1 MPSSFWYFLMMSP
14 VITYFIKLSSIRSK
28 GRYSFLCFQEKDT
41 TLSQNSMLFSLRH
54 HIIPYSLYFFNLSF
68 YPISEKRCTF
78 AAQFMKDRNLVIQK
92 HDKRKQRTSV
102 IFYSMGKNERIN
114 SEQEMPAEANKDH
127 SADADRVKEVY
138 KVTIAGS
145 IINVV
150 LLVLKFAA
158 GILGHSA
165 AMIADAIHSL
175 TDFATDVVV
184 LVFVKLG
191 NKPMDKDHDYG
202 HGKYE
207 TLATAIIGI
216 SLFVVGVMI
225 CYSGVTK
232 TYRAICGETL
242 QQPGIVALIAAIV
255 SVVMKEWAYQFTV
268 KAGKKYHSEAVVA
281 NAWHHRSDALSSI
294 GTMFGIGGAIILGEK
309 WAVLDPL
316 AAIIVSA
323 FIIKAAWGLVMQS
336 VKELTDASLPET
348 EEDEILKI
356 ANGEQGVGEIHN
368 LRTRRIGNKIAI
380 EMHVRMPG
388 SLSLYEAHEHATHIE
403 TKLKQHFGADTHVG
417 IHLEP
422 IKVNGK
428 YQKPE

>member
-1 MPSSFWYFLMMSP
+1 MNVM
-14 VITYFIKLSSIRSK
+14 TD
-28 GRYSFLCFQEKDT
+28 E
-41 TLSQNSMLFSLRH
+41 
-54 HIIPYSLYFFNLSF
+54 
-68 YPISEKRCTF
+68 
-78 AAQFMKDRNLVIQK
+78 
-92 HDKRKQRTSV
+92 KQRL
-102 IFYSMGKNERIN
+102 R
-114 SEQEMPAEANKDH
+114 
-127 SADADRVKEVY
+127 EVY

-145 IINVV
+145 IINVL

-216 SLFVVGVMI
+216 SLFAVGVMI
-225 CYSGVTK
+225 CWSGLVK
-232 TYRAICGETL
+232 TYQALCGEQL
-242 QQPGIVALIAAIV
+242 QQPGVVALVAAVLSI
-255 SVVMKEWAYQFTV
+255 VMKEWAYQFTV
-268 KAGKKYHSEAVVA
+268 RVGRKFHSEAVVA

-294 GTMFGIGGAIILGEK
+294 GTMLGIGGAILLGDH

-316 AAIIVSA
+316 AAIVVSV
-323 FIIKAAWGLVMQS
+323 FIIKAAWSLVMQS
-336 VKELTDASLPET
+336 VKELTDASLSEK
-348 EEDEILKI
+348 EEDEILKT
-356 ANGEQGVGEIHN
+356 ASEEEGVGEIHN

-388 SLSLYEAHEHATHIE
+388 SLSLYAAHEHATAIE
-403 TKLKQHFGADTHVG
+403 NRLKRKYGADTHVG
-417 IHLEP
+417 IHIEP
-422 IKVNGK
+422 IKINGK

>member
-1 MPSSFWYFLMMSP
+1 MYFCR
-14 VITYFIKLSSIRSK
+14 SIHERHERK
-28 GRYSFLCFQEKDT
+28 EFGYTK
-41 TLSQNSMLFSLRH
+41 TLL
-54 HIIPYSLYFFNLSF
+54 
-68 YPISEKRCTF
+68 
-78 AAQFMKDRNLVIQK
+78 
-92 HDKRKQRTSV
+92 RKQRTSV
-102 IFYSMGKNERIN
+102 IFHSM
-114 SEQEMPAEANKDH
+114 
-127 SADADRVKEVY
+127 DRVKEVY

-255 SVVMKEWAYQFTV
+255 SIVMKEWAYQFTV

-336 VKELTDASLPET
+336 VKELTDASLSET

-356 ANGEQGVGEIHN
+356 ANEEQGVGEIHN

>member
-1 MPSSFWYFLMMSP
+1 M
-14 VITYFIKLSSIRSK
+14 VIKLICIKLIANVR
-28 GRYSFLCFQEKDT
+28 CFSDNAVGARQ
-41 TLSQNSMLFSLRH
+41 L
-54 HIIPYSLYFFNLSF
+54 LYFFNRFSYLLSF
-68 YPISEKRCTF
+68 F
-78 AAQFMKDRNLVIQK
+78 ALPLPTKSPEVGEWIQK
-92 HDKRKQRTSV
+92 TVGSKGSRYTKTV
-102 IFYSMGKNERIN
+102 M
-114 SEQEMPAEANKDH
+114 
-127 SADADRVKEVY
+127 DRVKEVY

-191 NKPMDKDHDYG
+191 NKPKDKDHDYG

-242 QQPGIVALIAAIV
+242 QQPGVVALIAAIV
-255 SVVMKEWAYQFTV
+255 SIVMKEWAYQFTV

-294 GTMFGIGGAIILGEK
+294 GTMIGIGGAILLGDK

-336 VKELTDASLPET
+336 VNELTDASLPDA
-348 EEDEILKI
+348 EENEIMAI
-356 ANGEQGVGEIHN
+356 ANAEEGVCEIHN
-368 LRTRRIGNKIAI
+368 LRTRRIGNRIAI

-388 SLSLYEAHEHATHIE
+388 DTSLYIAHQHASEIE
-403 TKLKQHFGADTHVG
+403 CRLKERFGADTHIG

-422 IKVNGK
+422 IKINGK
-428 YQKPE
+428 YQAPE

>member
-1 MPSSFWYFLMMSP
+1 
-14 VITYFIKLSSIRSK
+14 
-28 GRYSFLCFQEKDT
+28 
-41 TLSQNSMLFSLRH
+41 MLFSLRH
-54 HIIPYSLYFFNLSF
+54 HIIPYSLYFFNLPF
-68 YPISEKRCTF
+68 YPLSEKRCTF
-78 AAQFMKDRNLVIQK
+78 ATQFMKDKIKDWIIQK
-92 HDKRKQRTSV
+92 HDKRKQRTS
-102 IFYSMGKNERIN
+102 IGFYKMEKNEKVN
-114 SEQEMPAEANKDH
+114 SVQEMAADKNKDH

-191 NKPMDKDHDYG
+191 NKPKDKDHDYG

-356 ANGEQGVGEIHN
+356 ANEEQGVGEIHN

>member
-1 MPSSFWYFLMMSP
+1 M
-14 VITYFIKLSSIRSK
+14 TD
-28 GRYSFLCFQEKDT
+28 E
-41 TLSQNSMLFSLRH
+41 
-54 HIIPYSLYFFNLSF
+54 
-68 YPISEKRCTF
+68 
-78 AAQFMKDRNLVIQK
+78 
-92 HDKRKQRTSV
+92 KQRL
-102 IFYSMGKNERIN
+102 R
-114 SEQEMPAEANKDH
+114 
-127 SADADRVKEVY
+127 EVY

-145 IINVV
+145 IINVL

-191 NKPMDKDHDYG
+191 NKPTDKDHDYG

-216 SLFVVGVMI
+216 SLFAVGVMI
-225 CYSGVTK
+225 CWSGLVK
-232 TYRAICGETL
+232 TYHALCGEKL
-242 QQPGIVALIAAIV
+242 QQPGVVALVAAVLSI
-255 SVVMKEWAYQFTV
+255 VMKEWAYQFTV

-294 GTMFGIGGAIILGEK
+294 GTMMGIGGAILLGSH

-316 AAIIVSA
+316 AAIVVSV
-323 FIIKAAWGLVMQS
+323 FIIKAAWSLVMQS
-336 VKELTDASLPET
+336 VKELTDASLSEK
-348 EEDEILKI
+348 EEDEILKT
-356 ANGEQGVGEIHN
+356 ASEEEGVGEIHN

-388 SLSLYEAHEHATHIE
+388 SLSLYAAHERATAIE
-403 TKLKQHFGADTHVG
+403 QRLKQKYGADTHVG

-422 IKVNGK
+422 IKINGR
-428 YQKPE
+428 YQAPE

>member
-1 MPSSFWYFLMMSP
+1 M
-14 VITYFIKLSSIRSK
+14 TD
-28 GRYSFLCFQEKDT
+28 E
-41 TLSQNSMLFSLRH
+41 
-54 HIIPYSLYFFNLSF
+54 
-68 YPISEKRCTF
+68 
-78 AAQFMKDRNLVIQK
+78 
-92 HDKRKQRTSV
+92 KQRL
-102 IFYSMGKNERIN
+102 R
-114 SEQEMPAEANKDH
+114 
-127 SADADRVKEVY
+127 EVY

-145 IINVV
+145 IINVL

-216 SLFVVGVMI
+216 SLFAVGVMI
-225 CYSGVTK
+225 CWSGLVK
-232 TYRAICGETL
+232 TYQALCGEQL
-242 QQPGIVALIAAIV
+242 QQPGVVALVAAVLSI
-255 SVVMKEWAYQFTV
+255 VMKEWAYQFTV
-268 KAGKKYHSEAVVA
+268 RVGRKFHSEAVVA
-281 NAWHHRSDALSSI
+281 NAWHHRSDVLSSI
-294 GTMFGIGGAIILGEK
+294 GTMLGIGGAILLGDH

-316 AAIIVSA
+316 AAIVVSV

-336 VKELTDASLPET
+336 VKELTDASLSEK
-348 EEDEILKI
+348 EEDEILKT
-356 ANGEQGVGEIHN
+356 ASEEEGVGEIHN
-368 LRTRRIGNKIAI
+368 LRTRRIGNNIAI

-388 SLSLYEAHEHATHIE
+388 SLSLYAAHEHATAIE
-403 TKLKQHFGADTHVG
+403 NRLKRKYGVGTHVG
-417 IHLEP
+417 IHIEP
-422 IKVNGK
+422 IKINGK

>member
-1 MPSSFWYFLMMSP
+1 MD
-14 VITYFIKLSSIRSK
+14 
-28 GRYSFLCFQEKDT
+28 E
-41 TLSQNSMLFSLRH
+41 
-54 HIIPYSLYFFNLSF
+54 
-68 YPISEKRCTF
+68 
-78 AAQFMKDRNLVIQK
+78 
-92 HDKRKQRTSV
+92 KQRL
-102 IFYSMGKNERIN
+102 R
-114 SEQEMPAEANKDH
+114 
-127 SADADRVKEVY
+127 EVY
-138 KVTIAGS
+138 KVTLTGS
-145 IINVV
+145 VINVL
-150 LLVLKFAA
+150 LLVVKFTA

-191 NKPMDKDHDYG
+191 NKPKDKDHDYG

-225 CYSGVTK
+225 CYTGINK
-232 TYRAICGETL
+232 TYRAIEGETL
-242 QQPGIVALIAAIV
+242 QQPGVVALVAAIV
-255 SVVMKEWAYQFTV
+255 SIVLKEWAYQFTV
-268 KAGKKYHSEAVVA
+268 RVGRKYHSEAVVA

-294 GTMFGIGGAIILGEK
+294 GTMIGVGGAILLGDK

-323 FIIKAAWGLVMQS
+323 FIIKAAWGLVLQS
-336 VKELTDASLPET
+336 VKELTDASLPDA
-348 EEDEILKI
+348 EEEEIMKL
-356 ANGEQGVGEIHN
+356 ANEESGVREIHN
-368 LRTRRIGNKIAI
+368 LQTRRIGNKIAI

-388 SLSLYEAHEHATHIE
+388 SLSLYEAHEHATDIE
-403 TKLKQHFGADTHVG
+403 KRLKEKFGADTHVG

-428 YQKPE
+428 YEKPE

>member
-1 MPSSFWYFLMMSP
+1 MYFCR
-14 VITYFIKLSSIRSK
+14 SIHER
-28 GRYSFLCFQEKDT
+28 QEFGYTK
-41 TLSQNSMLFSLRH
+41 TLL
-54 HIIPYSLYFFNLSF
+54 
-68 YPISEKRCTF
+68 
-78 AAQFMKDRNLVIQK
+78 
-92 HDKRKQRTSV
+92 RKQRTSV
-102 IFYSMGKNERIN
+102 IFYSMDKNERIYN
-114 SEQEMPAEANKDH
+114 EQEMPAETKKNH

-281 NAWHHRSDALSSI
+281 NAWHHRSDAFSSV
-294 GTMFGIGGAIILGEK
+294 GTTLGIGGAILLGDN
-309 WAVLDPL
+309 WRVLDPI
-316 AAIIVSA
+316 AAVIVSILIVKVA
-323 FIIKAAWGLVMQS
+323 FQLV
-336 VKELTDASLPET
+336 VPAINDLLEKSLPGEV
-348 EEDEILKI
+348 EDEILSI
-356 ANGEQGVGEIHN
+356 INETPEVRNPHN
-368 LRTRRIGNKIAI
+368 LCTRRIGNDFAI
-380 EMHVRMPG
+380 EVHIRVDGQITVSR
-388 SLSLYEAHEHATHIE
+388 AHELTKEIENKLRLKFGPTTHII
-403 TKLKQHFGADTHVG
+403 LHV
-417 IHLEP
+417 EP
-422 IKVNGK
+422 IKEK
-428 YQKPE
+428 KDE